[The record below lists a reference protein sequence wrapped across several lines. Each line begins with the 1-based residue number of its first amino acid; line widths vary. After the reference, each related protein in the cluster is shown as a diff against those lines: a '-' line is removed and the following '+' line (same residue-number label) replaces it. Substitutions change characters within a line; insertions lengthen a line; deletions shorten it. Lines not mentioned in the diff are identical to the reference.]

1 MGENIYSPGE
11 KLRHWVIFGVMLSMV
26 PVILGIFLDFIRL
39 DYDLHAA
46 CEAHLFDFVLMVFA
60 ISGGLIEM
68 SFDLE
73 REMNAKVRHVYNGWS
88 LVLGFLCLA
97 IFEPFY
103 LSQSNLPIN
112 AKSWIFVTALII
124 CFACFVLG
132 WRILYVDS
140 TQKTQSNI
148 SQNSQN

>member
-1 MGENIYSPGE
+1 MRENIYSPGE
-11 KLRHWVIFGVMLSMV
+11 KLRHWVIFGVALSMV

-39 DYDLHAA
+39 DYDLQAA

-88 LVLGFLCLA
+88 LFLGFLCLA

-103 LSQSNLPIN
+103 LSQSTLPIN
-112 AKSWIFVTALII
+112 AKFWIFVAALII
-124 CFACFVLG
+124 CFVCFVLG

-140 TQKTQSNI
+140 TKKT
-148 SQNSQN
+148 

>member
-11 KLRHWVIFGVMLSMV
+11 KFRHGVIFGVALSMV

-39 DYDLHAA
+39 DYDLQAA

-73 REMNAKVRHVYNGWS
+73 REMNVKVRHV
-88 LVLGFLCLA
+88 
-97 IFEPFY
+97 
-103 LSQSNLPIN
+103 
-112 AKSWIFVTALII
+112 
-124 CFACFVLG
+124 
-132 WRILYVDS
+132 
-140 TQKTQSNI
+140 
-148 SQNSQN
+148 